1 MHPNLQQLIDSL
13 ETHLIGRKQEMK
25 LLLIALLTEGHVL
38 LESVPGTGKTYM
50 VKKFSE
56 AIDGTFKRIQFT
68 PDLLPTDVTG
78 IHFFHPKYQDF
89 ELRLGPIFGNVIL
102 ADEINRATPRTQASL
117 LEVMEEKQV
126 TIDGQTHLVAQP
138 FIVIA
143 TQNPVDA
150 HQGTYQL
157 PSAQL
162 DRFLFKIALNYPS
175 REEERVLIH
184 RNTHPLSSQLEPLT
198 HEQLTQYK
206 QDIEQIEITRD
217 VEDYLLDIVEASR
230 EHPDLTLGVSPRGTL
245 ALMKAAKAH
254 AFLHSRSYVLP
265 DDIKELAPYVL
276 THRVMLTV
284 EASLQKTPTVVV
296 RQLLQTVSVP
306 VL

>member
-1 MHPNLQQLIDSL
+1 MHPNLQQLSNSL
-13 ETHLIGRKQEMK
+13 ETNLIGRKQEIK

-38 LESVPGTGKTYM
+38 LESVPGIGKTYM

-78 IHFFHPKYQDF
+78 IHFFHPKKQDF

-126 TIDGQTHLVAQP
+126 TIDGQTLKVAQP

-175 REEERVLIH
+175 REEERVLIQ
-184 RNTHPLSSQLEPLT
+184 RNTQPITPQLEPIT
-198 HEQLTQYK
+198 HKQLAQYK
-206 QDIEQIEITRD
+206 REIEQVEITRD
-217 VEDYLLDIVEASR
+217 VENYLLDIVEASR

-245 ALMKAAKAH
+245 ALIKAAKAN
-254 AFLHSRSYVLP
+254 AFIHSRSYVLP

-284 EASLQKTPTVVV
+284 EASLQKTPAVVV